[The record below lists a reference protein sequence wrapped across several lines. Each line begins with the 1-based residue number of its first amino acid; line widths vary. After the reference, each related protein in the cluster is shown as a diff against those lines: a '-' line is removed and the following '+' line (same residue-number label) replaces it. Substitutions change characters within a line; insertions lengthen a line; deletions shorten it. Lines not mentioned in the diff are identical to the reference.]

1 MVCLKKIEMKD
12 NVGRTKKKKKK
23 KKSRLDLDGIH

>member
-23 KKSRLDLDGIH
+23 KSRLDLDGIH